1 MKPEKRIDVNKQ
13 TRELLVKMFNTTS
26 VSVWRALSYRDNSPK
41 SRRIRMAAY
50 QNRGVLLVLT
60 PAMETIHDADNY
72 MRQYFPADVMI
83 EGNKNT
89 GRVELLKNGEVV
101 KSWDSVKL
109 TELAAIQQEAVKLCG
124 NVPVTL

>member
-13 TRELLVKMFNTTS
+13 TRELLMKMFNTTS

>member
-1 MKPEKRIDVNKQ
+1 MTHRKQIEVNKQ
-13 TRELLVKMFNTTS
+13 TREMLVKRFKTTS
-26 VSVWRALSYRDNSPK
+26 VSVWRALSFRDNSPK

-50 QNRGVLLVLT
+50 QNSGVLLVLT

-83 EGNKNT
+83 EADKNT

-101 KSWDSVKL
+101 NSWDSVKL
-109 TELAAIQQEAVKLCG
+109 SEFPTIQQEAVKLCG
-124 NVPVTL
+124 NSVVTL

>member
-1 MKPEKRIDVNKQ
+1 MKPEKRIDVNTQ
-13 TRELLVKMFNTTS
+13 TRELLMKMFNTTS

>member
-13 TRELLVKMFNTTS
+13 TRELLMKMFNTTS

-50 QNRGVLLVLT
+50 QNMGVLLVLT

>member
-83 EGNKNT
+83 EADKNT

>member
-1 MKPEKRIDVNKQ
+1 
-13 TRELLVKMFNTTS
+13 
-26 VSVWRALSYRDNSPK
+26 
-41 SRRIRMAAY
+41 MAAY

>member
-72 MRQYFPADVMI
+72 IRQYFPADVMI

>member
-1 MKPEKRIDVNKQ
+1 MTPRKQIEVNKQ
-13 TRELLVKMFNTTS
+13 TREMLVKLFNTTS
-26 VSVWRALSYRDNSPK
+26 VSVWRALSFRDNSQK
-41 SRRIRMAAY
+41 SQRIRRAAE
-50 QNRGVLLVLT
+50 QRDGKLLMLT
-60 PAMETIHDADNY
+60 PAMETIHDAEGF
-72 MRQYFPADVMI
+72 MRQYFPAGVMT
-83 EGNKNT
+83 EADKNT

>member
-41 SRRIRMAAY
+41 SRCIRMAAY